1 MGVQHLS
8 IADSR
13 LYEIKRDAN
22 TQLESRLDSIKS
34 STQLFDF
41 ILDMSSI
48 WSTDSFPIKG
58 EENFSGDKA
67 KYFIFNKIMSMCKL
81 ELARRRIMIE
91 SRDNRQY
98 LASIIRANKIITSN
112 ETKIEI

>member
-1 MGVQHLS
+1 MSVQYLS

-13 LYEIKRDAN
+13 LYEIMSDAD
-22 TQLESRLDSIKS
+22 TKLESRLSKIKS

-41 ILDMSSI
+41 ILDMSSV
-48 WSTDSFPIKG
+48 WSIDSFPIGG
-58 EENFSGDKA
+58 EESFNGDKA

-81 ELARRRIMIE
+81 ELARRRIMME

-98 LASIIRANKIITSN
+98 LASIIRANKIITSS
-112 ETKIEI
+112 ETKIKI